1 MSRAGYP
8 ASQSAG
14 TFRRDTATK
23 RRHDAT
29 SQHPLARNIAFS
41 YYVAVLVIAFILMFS
56 ITEARPQ
63 HAEA

>member
-1 MSRAGYP
+1 MIVGALL
-8 ASQSAG
+8 
-14 TFRRDTATK
+14 
-23 RRHDAT
+23 DAT
-29 SQHPLARNIAFS
+29 GSYNIAFS